1 MTAVSGLF
9 VEAVCGKH
17 FYLCFPEG
25 LSSNL
30 SPISLHWQLV
40 HAPIP
45 PCFQWSCYISV
56 YQNAVVVFLS
66 QLFPARLDY
75 RSAVMIDEA
84 KRRESDA
91 RKAYEK
97 MKKNRS
103 LKLYDK
109 PPHLRNPE

>member
-1 MTAVSGLF
+1 LAVG
-9 VEAVCGKH
+9 ACP
-17 FYLCFPEG
+17 YRPA
-25 LSSNL
+25 SN
-30 SPISLHWQLV
+30 V
-40 HAPIP
+40 
-45 PCFQWSCYISV
+45 FV
-56 YQNAVVVFLS
+56 YQNAVVVFFIS
-66 QLFPARLDY
+66 AFPARLDY

-97 MKKNRS
+97 MKKNHS

>member
-1 MTAVSGLF
+1 
-9 VEAVCGKH
+9 
-17 FYLCFPEG
+17 
-25 LSSNL
+25 
-30 SPISLHWQLV
+30 
-40 HAPIP
+40 
-45 PCFQWSCYISV
+45 
-56 YQNAVVVFLS
+56 
-66 QLFPARLDY
+66 
-75 RSAVMIDEA
+75 MIDEA